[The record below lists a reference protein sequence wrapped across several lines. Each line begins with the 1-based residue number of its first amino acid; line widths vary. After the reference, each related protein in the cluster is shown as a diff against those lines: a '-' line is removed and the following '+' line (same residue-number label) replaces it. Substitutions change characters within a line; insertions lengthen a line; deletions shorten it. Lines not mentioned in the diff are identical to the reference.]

1 MCKVLQF
8 HLLHKECL
16 AELHCGK
23 TNELTVQPCAS
34 VLMLEGWGL
43 QAEVE
48 AAFGGSH
55 DYGGVANDIVT
66 AAAVIVIVIGHIA
79 TSC

>member
-1 MCKVLQF
+1 
-8 HLLHKECL
+8 LLHKECF
-16 AELHCGK
+16 AELRCGK

-34 VLMLEGWGL
+34 APMLEGWGL

-55 DYGGVANDIVT
+55 DDGGVANDIVAT
-66 AAAVIVIVIGHIA
+66 ATVIVIVIVIGHIA